1 MKFNLDTQL
10 LRASLKYLEQL
21 KPRNPGEAVPVNR
34 DLRIA
39 MHNIDI
45 VPRLKLLRDFSVR
58 NIIGGA
64 QIGERLPRENNAP
77 PERIIRPIPLIN
89 PDLMRGISLLHQNR
103 KIKPRR
109 PATDDVNLHRSD
121 SSS

>member
-39 MHNIDI
+39 MHYIDVI
-45 VPRLKLLRDFSVR
+45 PRLKLLRNFTMRD
-58 NIIGGA
+58 IIRRA
-64 QIGERLPRENNAP
+64 QICQRLPRKNNSP
-77 PERIIRPIPLIN
+77 PERIIRPIPLID
-89 PDLMRGISLLHQNR
+89 PDLMRRISLLHQNP

-109 PATDDVNLHRSD
+109 PATDDI
-121 SSS
+121 